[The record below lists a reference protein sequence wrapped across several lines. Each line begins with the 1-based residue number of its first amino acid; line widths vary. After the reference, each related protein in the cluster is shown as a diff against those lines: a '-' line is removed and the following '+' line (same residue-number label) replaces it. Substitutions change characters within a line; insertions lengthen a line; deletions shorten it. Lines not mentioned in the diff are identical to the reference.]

1 MKRLLILFTTALLVI
16 GGSLNAQPG
25 DGIRAKQNHGFGN
38 NSDKNEVSN
47 WPASNIERMQKNLN
61 LNDQQI
67 AKMSDIRFEHQNMVI
82 DLKGKI
88 KKNRLIIRKMMED
101 NKVENEKLLKIVS
114 QNNELLG
121 KIKLS
126 KTNMWL
132 DIYNILDDT
141 QKEKWTKTFEKFD
154 SKRREFNKQR
164 GNKGN
169 DFCKAPKHGR
179 R

>member
-1 MKRLLILFTTALLVI
+1 MKRLLILLTTALLVI
-16 GGSLNAQPG
+16 GGSLNAQPSE
-25 DGIRAKQNHGFGN
+25 GIRAKQNHGFGIN
-38 NSDKNEVSN
+38 NDKNEFSD
-47 WPASNIERMQKNLN
+47 WPTSHFERMQKNLN
-61 LNDQQI
+61 LTDEQI
-67 AKMSDIRFEHQNMVI
+67 AKMSDIRFEHQNMAI

-88 KKNRLIIRKMMED
+88 KKNRLIVRKMMED
-101 NKVENEKLLKIVS
+101 NKIEKEKLLKIVS
-114 QNNELLG
+114 QNNELLS

-154 SKRREFNKQR
+154 SKRREFIKQH
-164 GNKGN
+164 GNRRN
-169 DFCKAPKHGR
+169 DCCKAPKHGR